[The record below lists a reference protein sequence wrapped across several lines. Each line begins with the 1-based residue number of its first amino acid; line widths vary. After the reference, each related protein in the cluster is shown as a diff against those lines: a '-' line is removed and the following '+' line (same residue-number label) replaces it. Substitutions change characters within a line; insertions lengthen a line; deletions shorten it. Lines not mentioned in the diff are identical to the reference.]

1 MQFGRMWKLSFISLS
16 VAVMGSVSIFSL
28 SADSLLLA
36 QNRVQEG
43 IQLDSQERDRV
54 SNGRRV
60 ALVIGNATYTA
71 GSQLKNPVNDAKDI
85 ATRFQELGFDKVIVV
100 TDADLREME
109 SALNN
114 FAQELR
120 SGSVGV
126 FYYAGHGMQSQGENY
141 LIPVDAQIESEADI
155 RYESLALGKV
165 LGRMEDADNQ
175 VNIVIL
181 DACRDNPFSRG
192 WRSSGS
198 QGLVEVRAEGMLIAY
213 ATAPGDVAADG
224 KGRNGTFTGA
234 LLEGMR
240 TPGQDIVLMMREVR
254 RDVKRETGG
263 QQVPW
268 VSTSLDNNFAFL
280 PDVTS
285 ASATPTPSPSAS
297 TSDPATPISSASPVD
312 HSTRQSTQIASFK
325 AAPRLVDARTTRDD
339 VRVRGAKHYF
349 TLAIPDNA
357 GELLQAV
364 QIQQHRSTD
373 NIEYE
378 LQDTIAFTGQKHS
391 SESAIAIQEVSLEE
405 ETQTITVTFAESVAP
420 GTTFTIGLFPEKN
433 PYSSGVY
440 LFGVTVLPEGE
451 KPFALDLGV
460 ARFHFRENDNIF

>member
-1 MQFGRMWKLSFISLS
+1 MGKLSFISISLTIVGWLS
-16 VAVMGSVSIFSL
+16 GFSL
-28 SADSLLLA
+28 SANHWLLA
-36 QNRVQEG
+36 QNQPRDNVE
-43 IQLDSQERDRV
+43 LYSQQRDRV

-60 ALVIGNATYTA
+60 ALVIGNAAYTA
-71 GSQLKNPVNDAKDI
+71 GSTLKNPVNDARDI

-114 FAQELR
+114 FAKELR
-120 SGSVGV
+120 AGSVGV

-141 LIPVDAQIESEADI
+141 LIPVDAQIQSEADI

-165 LGRMEDADNQ
+165 LGRMEDTDNQ

-234 LLEGMR
+234 LLKGMR

-254 RDVKRETGG
+254 RTVKRETGG

-280 PDVTS
+280 SPS
-285 ASATPTPSPSAS
+285 ASDSTKPTPLPSAS
-297 TSDPATPISSASPVD
+297 TSDPKISTSSSSTVD
-312 HSTRQSTQIASFK
+312 DSTRQRNQIASFAK
-325 AAPRLVDARTTRDD
+325 SPRLVDARTTRDG
-339 VRVRGAKHYF
+339 VGVRGAKHYF
-349 TLAIPDNA
+349 TLDLPEDA
-357 GELLQAV
+357 GKPLKTV
-364 QIQQHRSTD
+364 QIKQHRSTY

-378 LQDTIAFTGQKHS
+378 LEDTVAFTGKKHN
-391 SESAIAIQEVSLEE
+391 SESAIAIQDVSLEE

-460 ARFHFRENDNIF
+460 ARFHFRENDSIF